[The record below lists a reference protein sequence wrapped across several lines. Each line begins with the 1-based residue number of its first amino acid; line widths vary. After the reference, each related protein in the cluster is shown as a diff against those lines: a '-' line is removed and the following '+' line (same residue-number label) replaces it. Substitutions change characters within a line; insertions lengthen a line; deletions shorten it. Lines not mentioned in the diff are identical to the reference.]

1 MTLMQKAVFLVGIII
16 LLGSCQK
23 EYLVPAREVP
33 EWLKERI
40 AADEQVIQEDPTL
53 MAGYGAWMR
62 YQFRGDMYYEYIN
75 LLSSKYPDTFNESG
89 QEVNLVDEPYLDY
102 WDDKCCGTYIWRGPG
117 YQSIS

>member
-33 EWLKERI
+33 GWLKERI

-53 MAGYGAWMR
+53 MAGYGAWKR
-62 YQFRGDMYYEYIN
+62 YEFRGDMYYEYIN
-75 LLSSKYPDTFNESG
+75 LLSSKYPDTFNENG
-89 QEVNLVDEPYLDY
+89 QAVNTVDGSCQEY
-102 WDDKCCGTYIWRGPG
+102 WDEKCCGTYIWKAPG
-117 YQSIS
+117 YQGIP